1 MSEVI
6 TLFLGAVEYATS
18 PVDVSFHIDQKITD
32 EQSANKKKKTDRKR
46 EGYD

>member
-1 MSEVI
+1 MSAVT
-6 TLFLGAVEYATS
+6 TLFRAVEYATS

-32 EQSANKKKKTDRKR
+32 EQSANKKKTDRKR